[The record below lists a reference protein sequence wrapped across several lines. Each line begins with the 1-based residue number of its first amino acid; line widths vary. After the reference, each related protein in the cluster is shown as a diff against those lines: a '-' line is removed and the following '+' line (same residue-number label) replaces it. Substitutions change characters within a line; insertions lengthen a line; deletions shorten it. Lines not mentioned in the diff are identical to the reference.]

1 MGLGELP
8 LHCVTATQPPGSGPG
23 IVRVHDRLEDGGG
36 RCGRRWD
43 DQPQYP
49 GIKRFILRPAAGGAE
64 GGDKEGPP
72 HSPILGQSPRNVAF
86 GRDATQPE
94 DPRLVPFPDPEIQ
107 ERKNRDESRH
117 PSGPKPRQDLTP

>member
-1 MGLGELP
+1 MLVAAYRFRCFCPTVGLGELP

-49 GIKRFILRPAAGGAE
+49 GIKRFILRPAAGGN
-64 GGDKEGPP
+64 
-72 HSPILGQSPRNVAF
+72 LGLRNL
-86 GRDATQPE
+86 R
-94 DPRLVPFPDPEIQ
+94 
-107 ERKNRDESRH
+107 
-117 PSGPKPRQDLTP
+117 